1 MASLMRDLRTVLHHF
16 LFDPFVSELIIL
28 LDRFFMGFNCC
39 LSVHSYPSLHL
50 EENEVQDHFNE
61 IVINV
66 TTTLGRTAG
75 PSESDFDVDVD
86 VDLDVDMAM
95 DPTPT
100 QSHLLEPGRG
110 RNVAVAGNPEP
121 KQPPDK
127 ADPFDEDDEMW
138 DMINQVHG

>member
-75 PSESDFDVDVD
+75 PSEPDFDVD
-86 VDLDVDMAM
+86 VDLDVDVAM
-95 DPTPT
+95 DPKPT
-100 QSHLLEPGRG
+100 QSHLPEPGRG

-121 KQPPDK
+121 KHPPDK
-127 ADPFDEDDEMW
+127 ADPFDEDEDMW